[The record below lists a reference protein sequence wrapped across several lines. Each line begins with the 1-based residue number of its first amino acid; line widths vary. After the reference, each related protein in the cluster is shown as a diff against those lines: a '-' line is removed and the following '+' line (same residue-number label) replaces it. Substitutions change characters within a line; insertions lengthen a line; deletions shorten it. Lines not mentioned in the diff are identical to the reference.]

1 MDVLPSWR
9 KAASVADTA
18 YKAGSIRFGSETS
31 SGIAATDK
39 TSLPYL
45 FSISPRRAEPG
56 LTTRQIEIPAY
67 TRCPQAELQPVIPL
81 IL

>member
-1 MDVLPSWR
+1 M
-9 KAASVADTA
+9 ADTA
-18 YKAGSIRFGSETS
+18 CKAGSVRFGSETS

-45 FSISPRRAEPG
+45 FSIFPRRAGPG

-67 TRCPQAELQPVIPL
+67 TRCLQVELQPVFPL
-81 IL
+81 ILGFPWRIFRERR